1 MLRLGHTSNSVS
13 CYCSSVASYCAW
25 MRGILKMIG
34 PSSKTWILAVWAAG
48 TFAVLTA
55 VALFPV

>member
-1 MLRLGHTSNSVS
+1 MLSVRQRHHI
-13 CYCSSVASYCAW
+13 VPGCA
-25 MRGILKMIG
+25 GILKMIG

>member
-1 MLRLGHTSNSVS
+1 MLVF
-13 CYCSSVASYCAW
+13 ASGIILCLDV
-25 MRGILKMIG
+25 RGFLKMIG